1 MFIQT
6 NENDFNKLIHFL
18 EQNYEYYKNAENV
31 YIVMPKKYI
40 LVLINALKEI
50 KK

>member
-1 MFIQT
+1 MQ
-6 NENDFNKLIHFL
+6 NNKYDFDKLIHFL
-18 EQNYEYYKNAENV
+18 EQSYEYYKNSEN
-31 YIVMPKKYI
+31 IHIIMPKKYI